1 MKYYFYPRLTNK
13 SRSSGLTALINKI
26 AGNKTSKNTESTGNI
41 ASDDQEKTFK

>member
-1 MKYYFYPRLTNK
+1 MTNQ

-26 AGNKTSKNTESTGNI
+26 SGNKTSKNTESKGNI